1 MTDETQLILPP
12 GCLVVFADDTG
23 HEALV
28 PGHPVYGLG
37 GCAVMEHDLECVIR
51 QPWREVRRAV
61 TGSPD
66 TPLHASTFSQRAS
79 RRDIEAVAEFFRRQ
93 PFARLGAINSI
104 STTLLQELGPVPTIA
119 KTLQNRVVEIARWT
133 RFSDL
138 KIIFESSDR
147 ADPLIKEAF
156 QDFGLE
162 EDGRP
167 IPVDC
172 YFMPKSAGDPALEV
186 ADFIMH
192 AASSRTLCM
201 RLPQGSA
208 RLHAASVSAAL
219 AASGDRSCTSGLRPR
234 CAMCRRLWSGEVGS
248 AFWRDTQHAT
258 WPER

>member
-1 MTDETQLILPP
+1 VTDETRLILPP
-12 GCLVVFADDTG
+12 GCFVVFVDDTG

-28 PGHPVYGLG
+28 PSQAVYGLG
-37 GCAVMEHDLECVIR
+37 GCAVMERDLECVIR
-51 QPWREVRRAV
+51 QPWREVRKAV

-66 TPLHASTFSQRAS
+66 TPLRASTFSQSAN

-93 PFARLGAINSI
+93 PFARIGAIISI

-119 KTLQNRVVEIARWT
+119 KTLQNRVVEIARWS

-147 ADPLIKEAF
+147 ADPLIKGAF

-162 EDGRP
+162 EEGKP

-172 YFMPKSAGDPALEV
+172 YFMPKSAGEPALEV

-192 AASSRTLCM
+192 AVGR
-201 RLPQGSA
+201 QA
-208 RLHAASVSAAL
+208 RKNLEN
-219 AASGDRSCTSGLRPR
+219 R
-234 CAMCRRLWSGEVGS
+234 
-248 AFWRDTQHAT
+248 
-258 WPER
+258 